1 MMRRPVVRLGC
12 WVLLGLA
19 LGSWPALADFRDDY
33 RQGIEALERGQSNQA
48 AILFRQAIAERPDE
62 KARLTR
68 SPFSKRYLPHF
79 FLGEAL
85 LDLDDCEGALAAWAE
100 SERQGIVTRLPE
112 YQSLVDGREICQ
124 ERTAA
129 RSEAQRR
136 AEVEISNAEAAAIRV
151 DRLRARMAQQ
161 WANAGPDFRAKYDEA
176 KQRLIASRAQL
187 TVAVAAEDIDGMRQA
202 AVLGREARD
211 LLEAVER
218 DAIEH
223 QAQLRL
229 QQGSLI
235 AEVES
240 LLERAEAE
248 LQSTA
253 SLRPYPRRLGR
264 VAAEV
269 AALIDETRQPA
280 ADQSVENLRALRA
293 ELQDGL
299 ARLQAASA
307 PPPEFLTRAATAYFD
322 GEYEEVL
329 GFLDD
334 FESASP
340 RVALQAHLLRAA
352 SSFNLYHLG
361 NTGSDDLLES
371 ARSAVMGCL
380 AIDAETRPPSG
391 PFSPRFVEF
400 FETQAAS
407 AGDDPAGEERAETE
421 ASD

>member
-1 MMRRPVVRLGC
+1 VRLGC

-19 LGSWPALADFRDDY
+19 LCSWPAFADFREDY
-33 RQGIEALERGQSNQA
+33 RRGIEALERGQSNQA

-79 FLGEAL
+79 LLGEAL

-100 SERQGIVTRLPE
+100 SERQGVVTRLPE
-112 YQSLVDGREICQ
+112 YQSLIDGREICR

-129 RSEAQRR
+129 RSESQRR
-136 AEVEISNAEAAAIRV
+136 AEVEITNAEAAAIRV
-151 DRLRARMAQQ
+151 DRLRAEMGQQ
-161 WANAGPDFRAKYDEA
+161 WANAGPEFRAKYDEA

-202 AVLGREARD
+202 AVLGRESRD

-223 QAQLRL
+223 QARLRL

-235 AEVES
+235 AEVEG
-240 LLERAEAE
+240 LLERAQAE
-248 LQSTA
+248 LQSIA
-253 SLRPYPRRLGR
+253 SLRPYPRQLGR

-269 AALIDETRQPA
+269 AALIDENPQPA
-280 ADQSVENLRALRA
+280 AVLNLENLRELRA
-293 ELQDGL
+293 ELEDGL
-299 ARLQAASA
+299 ARLQEAAA
-307 PPPEFLTRAATAYFD
+307 PPPESLTRAATAYFD

-329 GFLDD
+329 GLLDD
-334 FESASP
+334 LESASP

-361 NTGSDDLLES
+361 DSGGEDLLES
-371 ARSAVMGCL
+371 ARSEVVACL
-380 AIDAETRPPSG
+380 AIDAETRPPAG

-407 AGDDPAGEERAETE
+407 ADDDPMGEEGTESE